1 MRTIATLNLP
11 ASTSGIWRLAPA
23 AVPVPAHAPD
33 AEPEP
38 LGAAAVEPLG
48 TAALEPLGVAPELQA
63 PNMSTAAA
71 INGSSLKREAAMAV
85 SSSTDVRGLGRSD
98 ISALRSAN
106 GRRAVRFPAV
116 AVV

>member
-1 MRTIATLNLP
+1 
-11 ASTSGIWRLAPA
+11 LAPA
-23 AVPVPAHAPD
+23 AAPVPAHAVDAAPD
-33 AEPEP
+33 P

-48 TAALEPLGVAPELQA
+48 VAAELQA
-63 PNMSTAAA
+63 LNMSTAAA

-106 GRRAVRFPAV
+106 GRRAVRFPAG
-116 AVV
+116 AVVRRIARARSLGGPIRVAGA